1 MHNILAVLQG
11 TSTTLSADALD
22 RVFQFI
28 NNVGAPY
35 AVLFGILFIAYKLIK
50 PVSDAFVENNR
61 VVRAGLKT
69 STDTLVKVAEIM
81 EKRETRVE
89 AEARTDGAVK
99 EINDHTD
106 EIFND
111 AKEQLTKAA
120 ADLESAATKIKNVV
134 TQQHLADQLKP
145 ILSELQTISV
155 VLLRTGAIE
164 AAGTDNKNT
173 ETGTALGDTPVVTD
187 PAPSAKTGVAERVEG
202 SS

>member
-22 RVFQFI
+22 RIFQFI

-81 EKRETRVE
+81 EKRETRLE
-89 AEARTDGAVK
+89 AETRTDDAAK
-99 EINDHTD
+99 AINEHTD
-106 EIFND
+106 EATQPVAEGLDKVLQELTEIKNILGD
-111 AKEQLTKAA
+111 MATKEQMERVIREISKLQPKPDEKAK
-120 ADLESAATKIKNVV
+120 T
-134 TQQHLADQLKP
+134 
-145 ILSELQTISV
+145 SEMP
-155 VLLRTGAIE
+155 
-164 AAGTDNKNT
+164 
-173 ETGTALGDTPVVTD
+173 PVVTD
-187 PAPSAKTGVAERVEG
+187 PAPPAQVASAERVEG